1 MVKATQ
7 NKQALDYFR
16 KLCMGNDAVLPE
28 LMEQFNKETKNN
40 KNMDAYLQ
48 LLQKAL
54 DDVAGVQEEIG
65 LDSLATAGG
74 TTLSSKTVNT
84 KDDLKLVSYLIIK

>member
-1 MVKATQ
+1 
-7 NKQALDYFR
+7 
-16 KLCMGNDAVLPE
+16 
-28 LMEQFNKETKNN
+28 MEQFNKETKNN